1 MTVANDSISLYIFES
16 QVVQTV
22 EYNTGAGVSDFNL
35 LYNAIGD
42 KGNIGLK
49 YECGDHPQCTHTLA
63 IVCPFHDC
71 VIEHMTQ

>member
-1 MTVANDSISLYIFES
+1 MTVLACTYVRAKWFKQSNTTLEQESPISISCTMQLEI
-16 QVVQTV
+16 
-22 EYNTGAGVSDFNL
+22 
-35 LYNAIGD
+35 

-49 YECGDHPQCTHTLA
+49 YERGDHPQCTHTLA